1 MAAYFEFDK
10 RHPHIKYDDVY
21 VKNGKVEN
29 NKLVLNY
36 SIDGIKPLEVDLSN
50 IAKLIEVD
58 YNVNLIRDILMNAP
72 TFTDTSTIGQMAD
85 FLNALAK
92 PFKVS

>member
-29 NKLVLNY
+29 NKLVLTT
-36 SIDGIKPLEVDLSN
+36 
-50 IAKLIEVD
+50 A
-58 YNVNLIRDILMNAP
+58 
-72 TFTDTSTIGQMAD
+72 QMA
-85 FLNALAK
+85 LSHLK
-92 PFKVS
+92 LTYLIQLSLLKLTTM